1 MSGRFKMIN
10 TSTLVP
16 AGAAR
21 IPDWVSGG
29 SYVVNDQVMSPI
41 TFLAYVRKTNG
52 GGVTD
57 PSADATNWTPF
68 GQTIKQI
75 IRGTITITSPSPSN
89 TATISSVDTTKSF
102 IFHLGNTNSSTGSG
116 QARLALTNATTVT
129 ATSNG
134 SFSGTNTVSYQV
146 VEYY

>member
-1 MSGRFKMIN
+1 MIN

-16 AGAAR
+16 IGSSR

-57 PSADATNWTPF
+57 PSADTTNWTPF
-68 GQTIKQI
+68 GLTIKQI
-75 IRGTITITSPSPSN
+75 IKGTIALSGVTSN
-89 TATISSVDTTKSF
+89 TATVAAVVTTRSIIS
-102 IFHLGNTNSSTGSG
+102 ILGAHNSSTAATG
-116 QARLALTNATTVT
+116 ARVELTNSTTVT
-129 ATSNG
+129 AYQGAG
-134 SFSGTNTVSYQV
+134 SGSGITTVGYQI

>member
-1 MSGRFKMIN
+1 MIN

-16 AGAAR
+16 TGSSR

-75 IRGTITITSPSPSN
+75 IRGTITITSTTSSN
-89 TATISSVDTTKSF
+89 TATIASVDPLKSVM
-102 IFHLGNTNSSTGSG
+102 FHLGNSNSSSG
-116 QARLALTNATTVT
+116 GGQTRLALTDATTIT
-129 ATSNG
+129 ATSSG
-134 SFSGTNTVSYQV
+134 TFSGTNTVSYQV

>member
-1 MSGRFKMIN
+1 MIN

-16 AGAAR
+16 TGSSR
-21 IPDWVSGG
+21 IPNWVSGG

-57 PSADATNWTPF
+57 PSADSTNWTPL
-68 GQTIKQI
+68 GLTIKQI
-75 IRGTITITSPSPSN
+75 IRGTIAIVSPSASN
-89 TATISSVDTTKSF
+89 TATISSVDPLKSF
-102 IFHLGNTNSSTGSG
+102 IFHLGNTNSSSG
-116 QARLALTNATTVT
+116 GGQTRLALTDATTIT
-129 ATSNG
+129 ATANG
-134 SFSGTNTVSYQV
+134 SFSNINTVGYQV

>member
-1 MSGRFKMIN
+1 MIN

-16 AGAAR
+16 IGSSR

-57 PSADATNWTPF
+57 PSADSTNWTPF
-68 GQTIKQI
+68 GMAIKQI
-75 IRGTITITSPSPSN
+75 IRGVISIATPSLTN
-89 TATISSVDTTKSF
+89 TATISTVVTGKSVIS
-102 IFHLGNTNSSTGSG
+102 ILGSTATATLYGG
-116 QARLALTNATTVT
+116 TVALTNSTTVT
-129 ATSNG
+129 ATVGQNST
-134 SFSGTNTVSYQV
+134 GTTTIGYQV

>member
-1 MSGRFKMIN
+1 MIN

-16 AGAAR
+16 TGSSR

-57 PSADATNWTPF
+57 PSADSTNWTPF
-68 GQTIKQI
+68 GMAIKQV
-75 IRGTITITSPSPSN
+75 IRGSITVNAPATSN
-89 TATISSVDTTKSF
+89 TATIASVVTAKSF
-102 IFHLGNTNSSTGSG
+102 ISFLGSSNSSASSG
-116 QARLALTNATTVT
+116 GASVALTNSTTVT
-129 ATSNG
+129 ATSG
-134 SFSGTNTVSYQV
+134 ASAGTTTVLYQV

>member
-1 MSGRFKMIN
+1 MIN

-16 AGAAR
+16 TGSSR
-21 IPDWVSGG
+21 IPNWVSGG

-57 PSADATNWTPF
+57 PSADSTNWTPF
-68 GQTIKQI
+68 GLTIKSIQ
-75 IRGTITITSPSPSN
+75 RGVISFNQVSSPG
-89 TATISSVDTTKSF
+89 TATISSVNTSKSL
-102 IFHLGNTNSSTGSG
+102 IFYLGAHGSSGTAFFASI
-116 QARLALTNATTVT
+116 ALTNSTTVT
-129 ATSNG
+129 ASA
-134 SFSGTNTVSYQV
+134 SFAGAQTATIGYQV